1 MQQSRALT
9 LNPTLA
15 MSSAAVIGVALLTA
29 LTAQISIH
37 IGPVP
42 QTLQTFSVLGG
53 SAYLGAR
60 RGAASMA
67 LYVAMGLVLPVYAGG
82 AHGWSEVTG
91 ASGGYLVGF
100 IIAGYVT
107 GRIRELRGAH
117 FRGAMPAML
126 LGSVCV
132 YVPGVAWLHHEV
144 PGSTWSWAIHWGF
157 TVFIIGDLLK
167 MLAAWAVIAP
177 SAPWGRLFDRIR
189 LP

>member
-1 MQQSRALT
+1 MQQSRALPLT
-9 LNPTLA
+9 PTVA
-15 MSSAAVIGVALLTA
+15 ISSAAVVGVALLTA
-29 LTAQISIH
+29 LSAQISIH

-67 LYVAMGLVLPVYAGG
+67 LYVTMGLVLPVYAGG
-82 AHGWSEVTG
+82 AHGWSEVTS

-100 IIAGYVT
+100 IIAGYAT
-107 GRIRELRGAH
+107 GRMRELLGSSWH
-117 FRGAMPAML
+117 GTVPAML

-132 YVPGVAWLHHEV
+132 YVPGLIWFHHQV
-144 PGSTWSWAIHWGF
+144 PDWSYVIHWGL
-157 TVFIIGDLLK
+157 TVFIVGDLIK
-167 MLAAWAVIAP
+167 IAGAAAVLDP
-177 SAPWGRLFDRIR
+177 RAPWGRLFDRIR